1 MQDGNEPLYTMGL
14 QDNNNSQD
22 MVDDIVPNQNG
33 TKVSTFTYILKLTFL
48 CFQEA
53 DTFYEKYL
61 HWW

>member
-1 MQDGNEPLYTMGL
+1 MGL

-33 TKVSTFTYILKLTFL
+33 TEVSTFTYILKLAFL